1 MVLKE
6 KNVDCFAS
14 DFFPRNKEAQVG
26 LEKRGDYHMVWK
38 KQIGGRGH
46 VSMGGVEATR
56 AKRTN
61 SLLIVEIPSS
71 LI

>member
-6 KNVDCFAS
+6 KKQGGAGWFGKKGGLS
-14 DFFPRNKEAQVG
+14 HG
-26 LEKRGDYHMVWK
+26 LEKR
-38 KQIGGRGH
+38 
-46 VSMGGVEATR
+46 GVEATR